1 MCFLLSLWNWK
12 TSKEGKDGKV
22 GVGLIIPHM
31 PSDNCNNAHVTE
43 LRCVI
48 IGNFRF
54 SNRYQSEEH
63 EMVSFNVQVM
73 CHRLKNCISKFI
85 ECLWSISQF
94 HWCPFSV
101 AQSVAYLLIAVVPR
115 STLSSKTYL
124 VQMFPF
130 PRTQEE
136 YVVSYWR

>member
-12 TSKEGKDGKV
+12 TSKEGKDGKI
-22 GVGLIIPHM
+22 GFGLIILHM

-63 EMVSFNVQVM
+63 EMASFKV
-73 CHRLKNCISKFI
+73 
-85 ECLWSISQF
+85 
-94 HWCPFSV
+94 
-101 AQSVAYLLIAVVPR
+101 
-115 STLSSKTYL
+115 
-124 VQMFPF
+124 
-130 PRTQEE
+130 
-136 YVVSYWR
+136 